1 MEGARLLSLRLLSLS
16 KYRSKV
22 VTLPRPTTEKRSLKC
37 CTLTSDQ
44 TSVSPPPQLWV
55 KEIIPFGERDVIY
68 D

>member
-44 TSVSPPPQLWV
+44 TSVSPPPNY
-55 KEIIPFGERDVIY
+55 G
-68 D
+68 

>member
-37 CTLTSDQ
+37 CTLT
-44 TSVSPPPQLWV
+44 VCRPPQLWV

>member
-44 TSVSPPPQLWV
+44 TSVSPPP
-55 KEIIPFGERDVIY
+55 KTMGERDNPFR
-68 D
+68 